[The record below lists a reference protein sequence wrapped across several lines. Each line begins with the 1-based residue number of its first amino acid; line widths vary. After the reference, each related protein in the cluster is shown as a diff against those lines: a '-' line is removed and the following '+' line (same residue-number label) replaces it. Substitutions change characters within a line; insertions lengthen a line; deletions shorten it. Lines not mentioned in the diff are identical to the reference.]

1 VKKKQVKIDVVFSCP
16 HAKSA
21 KKELKYQERV
31 FGLIGVEY
39 AEEQYAKN
47 ITIS

>member
-1 VKKKQVKIDVVFSCP
+1 VKKKQAKTDVVFSCP

-21 KKELKYQERV
+21 KKELKYPERV
-31 FGLIGVEY
+31 SGLIGVEY
-39 AEEQYAKN
+39 AAEQYAKN